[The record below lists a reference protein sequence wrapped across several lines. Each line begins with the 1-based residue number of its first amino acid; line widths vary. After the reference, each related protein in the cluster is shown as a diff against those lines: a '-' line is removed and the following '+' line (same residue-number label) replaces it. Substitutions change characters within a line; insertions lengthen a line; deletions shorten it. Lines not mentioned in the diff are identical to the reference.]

1 MLNSS
6 ELSKL
11 VAEITG
17 QDENHLYS
25 EISQL
30 SGSSKIRVALQRL
43 RNRIRDLESRRVV
56 LITDVS
62 GDEVLIETD
71 IPQEAIED
79 WCRTNNKDLENR
91 ENIFLARTPST
102 STAASKTASQKLIVR
117 RIQLGFAI
125 SSTRSGNPH

>member
-1 MLNSS
+1 MLSSS

-71 IPQEAIED
+71 APQEAIED

-91 ENIFLARTPST
+91 ENIFLDLL
-102 STAASKTASQKLIVR
+102 KENYYVKLLYDSDVEKFGYDEAYD
-117 RIQLGFAI
+117 LF
-125 SSTRSGNPH
+125 NY

>member
-91 ENIFLARTPST
+91 ENIFLDLL
-102 STAASKTASQKLIVR
+102 KENYYVKLLYDSDVEKFGYDEAYD
-117 RIQLGFAI
+117 LF
-125 SSTRSGNPH
+125 NY

>member
-1 MLNSS
+1 MLSSS

-91 ENIFLARTPST
+91 ENIFLDLL
-102 STAASKTASQKLIVR
+102 KENYYVKLLYDSDVEKFGYDEAYD
-117 RIQLGFAI
+117 LF
-125 SSTRSGNPH
+125 NY

>member
-1 MLNSS
+1 MLSSS

-43 RNRIRDLESRRVV
+43 RNRIRDLESRRVA

-71 IPQEAIED
+71 APQEAIED
-79 WCRTNNKDLENR
+79 WCRKYNKGFENR
-91 ENIFLARTPST
+91 ENIFLDLL
-102 STAASKTASQKLIVR
+102 KENYYVKLLYDSDVEKFGYDEAYD
-117 RIQLGFAI
+117 LF
-125 SSTRSGNPH
+125 NY

>member
-1 MLNSS
+1 MLSSS

-25 EISQL
+25 EISML
-30 SGSSKIRVALQRL
+30 PGSSNIRVALQRL

-71 IPQEAIED
+71 APQEAIED
-79 WCRTNNKDLENR
+79 WCRKYKRFENR
-91 ENIFLARTPST
+91 VNISLDMLKENYYVKPLY
-102 STAASKTASQKLIVR
+102 
-117 RIQLGFAI
+117 I
-125 SSTRSGNPH
+125 SDVEELKYDEAYDLFNY

>member
-1 MLNSS
+1 MLSSS

-71 IPQEAIED
+71 APQEAIED
-79 WCRTNNKDLENR
+79 WCRKYKGFENR
-91 ENIFLARTPST
+91 VNISLDLLKENYYVKPLYNSDVEELKYDEAYDLF
-102 STAASKTASQKLIVR
+102 
-117 RIQLGFAI
+117 
-125 SSTRSGNPH
+125 NY

>member
-1 MLNSS
+1 MLSSS

-79 WCRTNNKDLENR
+79 WCRTNNKDLKNR
-91 ENIFLARTPST
+91 ENIFLDLL
-102 STAASKTASQKLIVR
+102 KENYYVKLLYDSDVEKFGYDEAYD
-117 RIQLGFAI
+117 LF
-125 SSTRSGNPH
+125 NY